1 MAAGDDDF
9 NHVLIAEGAK
19 AILDAGGIVS
29 LGAHGQMQGL
39 GAHWELWMFHQGG
52 MTEVEALKVA
62 TINGAKYLGLDQ
74 DLGSIEEGKLADL
87 IVLDFNPLEDIH
99 NTEAVNMVMVNGRL
113 YDGMTLNQ
121 VGNHPGERPVLWWE
135 R

>member
-1 MAAGDDDF
+1 
-9 NHVLIAEGAK
+9 
-19 AILDAGGIVS
+19 
-29 LGAHGQMQGL
+29 
-39 GAHWELWMFHQGG
+39 MFHQGG

-87 IVLDFNPLEDIH
+87 VMLDFNPLEDIR
-99 NTEAVNMVMVNGRL
+99 NTETVNMVMVNGRL

-121 VGNHPGERPVLWWE
+121 VGNHPEERAVLWWE